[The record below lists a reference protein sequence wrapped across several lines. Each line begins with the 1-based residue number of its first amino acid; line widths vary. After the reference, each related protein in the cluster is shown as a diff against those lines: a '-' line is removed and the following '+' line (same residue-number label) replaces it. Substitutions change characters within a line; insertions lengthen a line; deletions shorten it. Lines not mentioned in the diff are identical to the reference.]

1 MRRFFLQLLLRQSQN
16 GKLKKKLACWNRI
29 KITQK
34 KTFIQLVNL
43 KYVIATFSFK
53 IIEKKNN
60 IPFKT
65 IKDDSVLADSDEEM
79 ETEAPR
85 FVAHVAVPS
94 QKEVEEAILR
104 RKKQELL
111 EKYVSS
117 ELLKETEETSKT
129 VNEMNS

>member
-1 MRRFFLQLLLRQSQN
+1 MA
-16 GKLKKKLACWNRI
+16 G
-29 KITQK
+29 
-34 KTFIQLVNL
+34 
-43 KYVIATFSFK
+43 
-53 IIEKKNN
+53 
-60 IPFKT
+60 
-65 IKDDSVLADSDEEM
+65 SDEEM

-117 ELLKETEETSKT
+117 ELLIETEETSKNLQT
-129 VNEMNS
+129 MNTDA

>member
-1 MRRFFLQLLLRQSQN
+1 LLRQSQN

-53 IIEKKNN
+53 INEKKNN

-65 IKDDSVLADSDEEM
+65 VKDDSVLADSDEEM

>member
-1 MRRFFLQLLLRQSQN
+1 
-16 GKLKKKLACWNRI
+16 
-29 KITQK
+29 
-34 KTFIQLVNL
+34 
-43 KYVIATFSFK
+43 
-53 IIEKKNN
+53 
-60 IPFKT
+60 
-65 IKDDSVLADSDEEM
+65 M

-117 ELLKETEETSKT
+117 ELLMETEDASKQAQ
-129 VNEMNS
+129 EMNSWTIPK